1 MLIYFWR
8 SASISYI
15 WWFSLLFSMNYIEL
29 WEFIYNPSFI
39 FSLLNHLQGYF
50 YCCYFGCMDW
60 SFREGPFSSNTY
72 KNYYKSYLYSLTH
85 LCKLLCNFGDWFCYR
100 KCCFSPTLLGACFS
114 LLQQVM
120 LFSSHDGCHVMMFFS
135 TSSCSSIYLC
145 SRILKCY
152 AYNIFVNF
160 SKKLNT

>member
-39 FSLLNHLQGYF
+39 FSLLNLLQGYF

-85 LCKLLCNFGDWFCYR
+85 LCKLFCHFGDWLYVAGIVI
-100 KCCFSPTLLGACFS
+100 FS
-114 LLQQVM
+114 QHYWVQVF
-120 LFSSHDGCHVMMFFS
+120 L
-135 TSSCSSIYLC
+135 CSS
-145 SRILKCY
+145 
-152 AYNIFVNF
+152 
-160 SKKLNT
+160 KLSCLVTMVGVVL